1 MREVYALEVCEMS
14 LKGKKT
20 LTKTVSAI
28 FAVLL
33 ILGGT
38 VFIYAHSPLNP
49 ANISDKT
56 VIEKGAEYK
65 IKLKGVSEYDENGFR
80 LVTEG
85 FYFTDEKLFVCVDG
99 DGYARTTDD
108 GKGENYLLGKC
119 NSADISYAKYEFCG
133 KEYRNIQ
140 ELEAFF
146 EIPDPIY
153 NFDIND
159 LSYYISDI
167 INYKK
172 QFFGTAT
179 IRLYKGRC
187 VITSVSIGDEK
198 VLEIKL

>member
-1 MREVYALEVCEMS
+1 MS
-14 LKGKKT
+14 LKGKNT

-28 FAVLL
+28 FASLLLVGVAVL
-33 ILGGT
+33 
-38 VFIYAHSPLNP
+38 FYAHSPLNP

-65 IKLKGVSEYDENGFR
+65 IKLKGISEYDENGFR
-80 LVTEG
+80 LVVDG
-85 FYFTDEKLFVCVDG
+85 FYFTSDRQLVYVSE

-108 GKGENYLLGKC
+108 GEGEAYLLGKC
-119 NSADISYAKYEFCG
+119 NSADISYGKYEFCG
-133 KEYRNIQ
+133 KEYRNRQ

-179 IRLYKGRC
+179 LRLYKGRC